1 MITLPLP
8 DKYIRKALF
17 TLINNIE
24 VNGETITIH
33 DSKITG
39 STIPSHYILMTTQTN
54 STNERV
60 KCGDRWDSSILLD
73 IVTRYGATGNTG
85 SRLLAD
91 DIAEAV
97 RKLLENKLVLSDDL
111 NIITQKLNFPDDIT
125 SETDSENIFRKFI
138 RIELTIN

>member
-39 STIPSHYILMTTQTN
+39 SIIPSHYILMTTQTN

-91 DIAEAV
+91 DITEAV
-97 RKLLENKLVLSDDL
+97 RELLENKLVLSDDL

-125 SETDSENIFRKFI
+125 SETDCENIFRKFI